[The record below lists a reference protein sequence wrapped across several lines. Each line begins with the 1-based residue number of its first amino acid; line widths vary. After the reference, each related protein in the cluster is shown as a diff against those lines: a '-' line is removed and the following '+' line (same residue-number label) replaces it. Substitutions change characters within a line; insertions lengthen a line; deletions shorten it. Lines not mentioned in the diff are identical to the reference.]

1 MSTFSFKGR
10 INRIQYITRI
20 LVLSVLI
27 SLFLVLGRY
36 GFYVFHIHW
45 MNALTSIL
53 VLICIIVLYASM
65 TKRLHDFGKSGKW
78 IIPSIIVNTLSL
90 VSENSA
96 FQFFALPYLILLFI
110 KGDPSSN
117 IYGAPPH
124 QFAKNDKLVNTLP
137 EPSIKNNESA
147 NIFSN
152 LFSKNINIA
161 KILGVLFLLGT
172 VAYNNFYYNV
182 YYLSLESFIG
192 GRLHFHQEYPIYD
205 LMRIIITVFAIWAA
219 KEYYDKG
226 VSLGVWTFL
235 FIAILFN
242 PIMVISFDI
251 STLEIIDIITAVVF
265 VASIYL
271 ERKYEQAK

>member
-1 MSTFSFKGR
+1 MSIFSFKGR
-10 INRIQYITRI
+10 INRLQYITRI
-20 LVLSVLI
+20 LVLSVLM

-36 GFYVFHIHW
+36 GFYVFHVYAMRAIS
-45 MNALTSIL
+45 SIL
-53 VLICIIVLYASM
+53 VLICIIVLYANM
-65 TKRLHDFGKSGKW
+65 TKRLHDFGKTGKW
-78 IIPSIIVNTLSL
+78 IIPSIIVNMLSL
-90 VSENSA
+90 VYESSA
-96 FQFFALPYLILLFI
+96 FQFLTLPYLILLFI

-117 IYGAPPH
+117 RYGAPPK
-124 QFAKNDKLVNTLP
+124 QFVKNNELANTSL
-137 EPSIKNNESA
+137 EPSIKNNKSA
-147 NIFSN
+147 NILSN
-152 LFSKNINIA
+152 LLSKNINIA
-161 KILGVLFLLGT
+161 KILGALFLLGT
-172 VAYNNFYYNV
+172 VVYNNVYYNF
-182 YYLSLESFIG
+182 YYLSLESYIS
-192 GRLHFHQEYPIYD
+192 GRYYRSQEEPIYD

-242 PIMVISFDI
+242 PLMIISFDI